1 MNTKK
6 VAFLGISVA
15 LAMTLSFFESLIP
28 PFVAIP
34 GIKIGLAN
42 LVIIFVLY
50 KLGFWAAISVS
61 AVRVVL
67 SSLLFGNLQIFVF
80 SMVGALLSLVGM
92 VLLKKTNLFSHI
104 TVSVVGGVL
113 HNIGQIAVAVL
124 WTRTPQ
130 IALYLPILLIT
141 GTFAG
146 VIIGVVAG
154 LISKRLER
162 FNL

>member
-6 VAFLGISVA
+6 VAALGIAVA
-15 LAMTLSFFESLIP
+15 LAMVLSFFETLIP

-42 LVIIFVLY
+42 LVIVFVLY
-50 KLGFWAAISVS
+50 KLGFWAAMSVS
-61 AVRVVL
+61 LVRVTL
-67 SSLLFGNLQIFVF
+67 SSILFGNIQVFVF
-80 SMVGALLSLVGM
+80 SIAGAMLSLVGM
-92 VLLKKTNLFSHI
+92 ALLKRTNLFSHI

-124 WTRTPQ
+124 WTSTPQ
-130 IALYLPILLIT
+130 IVFYLPILLVT

-146 VIIGVVAG
+146 VVIGIVSG
-154 LISKRLER
+154 LIIKRLER
-162 FNL
+162 LNI

>member
-50 KLGFWAAISVS
+50 KLSFWAAISVS

-80 SMVGALLSLVGM
+80 SIVGALLSLVGM